1 MNSKMFWRT
10 SDNYSDAANP
20 DAFCS
25 EFLTFRGKPKEEGV
39 EVDDFDIRDDLET
52 NQPRPH

>member
-1 MNSKMFWRT
+1 MFWRT

-25 EFLTFRGKPKEEGV
+25 ELLTFRGKLEEEGV
-39 EVDDFDIRDDLET
+39 QVDDFDIRDDLET